1 MELAAARKEGFV
13 SKQSSANNEKQP
25 TKKILSVIGVMTTF
39 GRKKNRDAIR
49 KAWMP
54 TGTFFICLV
63 SFSWTAAFYHS
74 QFYSLEACYVHK
86 DFRAGLG
93 FVVWFQITEI
103 IS

>member
-1 MELAAARKEGFV
+1 MELSAARKEGFV
-13 SKQSSANNEKQP
+13 PRKLSSSDGKQP

-54 TGTFFICLV
+54 SGTFFICLV
-63 SFSWTAAFYHS
+63 HLARPMRFRVLSFIQWKS
-74 QFYSLEACYVHK
+74 CYVHK
-86 DFRAGLG
+86 DFRVGLG
-93 FVVWFQITEI
+93 FVVWFLITEI